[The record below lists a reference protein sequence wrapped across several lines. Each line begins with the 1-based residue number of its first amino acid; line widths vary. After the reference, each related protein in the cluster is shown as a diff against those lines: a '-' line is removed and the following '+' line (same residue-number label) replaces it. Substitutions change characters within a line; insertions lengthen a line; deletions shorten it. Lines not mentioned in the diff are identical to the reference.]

1 MQTRILTQFK
11 SDCQKLAEN
20 NNATDKQLQI
30 PLTNKLLHCPYELNK
45 YVHGR
50 FVK

>member
-11 SDCQKLAEN
+11 SDCQKLTEN

-30 PLTNKLLHCPYELNK
+30 PHSPTNCYI
-45 YVHGR
+45 VHMNLINTCMENL
-50 FVK
+50 